1 MLLVTRMLK
10 KLILTFAL
18 FIAMLQINLI
28 EIKATEY
35 NVTSCDINTYAFSVD
50 LLTVGSRTYIDIRD
64 NKEKTESIILYNSVG
79 CYTSSQWYEAKAKF
93 DQLKSEGKKDIV
105 IRYHKTD
112 DANFQSPLKVVL
124 ADRAM
129 AYTQNYAYTVG
140 NIAKNDF
147 GMDVA
152 KTISIFHDVTLNNR
166 YTSLDD
172 KEPLYYYETNKKI
185 ENNSA
190 IPSNMVAFIEVNG
203 AKGYIQLNGIDL
215 IPLIYADN
223 NAVAPF
229 YVKLG
234 DSSSKQLYKR
244 NDGRFGIIPELTKY
258 YVKNGEIQIDIDRG
272 TSASGA
278 LTYSKA
284 PEWLPTGTYF
294 SANGINFYSDQELK
308 NPILDNGQV
317 GYFYNYYS
325 YLNLRSKTNYTS
337 AEIDSY
343 LTHYDNLYAQDFS
356 TSKMKNMGFTFIES
370 QNNYGVNALLVY
382 AFGIHESTYGMSYY
396 AQERNNLFGYGA
408 STFEPSDAFWYE
420 SIEESVKI
428 HMGRQL
434 RYYLDYN
441 NSNRFNGS
449 SFGNKGAGL
458 NTVYADD
465 PFWSTKIASHAY
477 RMDQYL
483 GFKDYNAYQIGILDP
498 NVSSVVY
505 KDRDLST
512 PLYSIVARARNYPFT
527 INAIYNNTYYVQST
541 NPIVASTTNPVTYNV
556 VTSSTGGEILYD
568 FELSKAYI
576 GTNQV
581 KLVNVPKE
589 SIINLTPPPVQN
601 DEDILVLS
609 LKKFEWLNDTNIYLK
624 GYAAFLNTNMADQDV
639 SHKLTA
645 INLENSNLK
654 YDFMLNIAP
663 ADNNITLIN
672 PFDYSKA
679 WFDGSVDVS
688 SLPVGH
694 YRFEISTSAGITK
707 GLVSLTNSLDNAP
720 RISVKTVN
728 GITYTQRFHNKLKM
742 RYELS
747 IEKGIYFENRSPLV
761 PSQINS
767 ISFIN
772 SMSIVD
778 NILNMNGISFINQ
791 VNMGSLDNVR
801 HELIF
806 VNELGE
812 SSKYSLTSGT
822 GTYDVSHNGF
832 DYSNSWYF
840 GNNLDLSSLPAG
852 KYRVYILTLTNQ
864 YNDVVKIQD
873 HNRTGNRVFN
883 SANRTY
889 IFRVNEQLRN
899 TYDLEIIAESQ
910 TTETP

>member
-18 FIAMLQINLI
+18 FIAMLQLNLI
-28 EIKATEY
+28 NIKATDY
-35 NVTSCDINTYAFSVD
+35 NVASCDINTYAFSVD
-50 LLTVGSRTYIDIRD
+50 LLTVGSRTYNDIRT
-64 NKEKTESIILYNSVG
+64 NTQRTENYIIYNNSG

-112 DANFQSPLKVVL
+112 DAKFQSPLKVVL

-140 NIAKNDF
+140 NITKNDF
-147 GMDVA
+147 GVDVA
-152 KTISIFHDVTLNNR
+152 KTISIFNDVALQSR

-172 KEPLYYYETNKKI
+172 KEPLYYYETNKII
-185 ENNSA
+185 ENNSSV
-190 IPSNMVAFIEVNG
+190 PSNMVAYVEVNG
-203 AKGYIQLNGIDL
+203 AKGYIRLTGIDL
-215 IPLIYADN
+215 IPLIYAEN

-229 YVKLG
+229 YLKLS
-234 DSSSKQLYKR
+234 DSAEKSLYIR
-244 NDGRFGIIPELTKY
+244 SDGRSGIIPELTKY
-258 YVKNGEIQIDIDRG
+258 HVVNGELQVDIDRA
-272 TSASGA
+272 TSAGVSTFA
-278 LTYSKA
+278 KA
-284 PEWLPTGTYF
+284 PNWLPNGTYY
-294 SANGINFYSDQELK
+294 SPNGINFYSDPDLK
-308 NPILDNGQV
+308 VPMMDNGQI
-317 GYFYNYYS
+317 GNFYNYYS
-325 YLNLRSKTNYTS
+325 YLNLRTKTNYT
-337 AEIDSY
+337 AQEIDSY
-343 LTHYDNLYAQDFS
+343 LAYYDANNSADYS
-356 TSKMKNMGFTFIES
+356 ISKMKDQAAAFISS
-370 QNNYGVNALLVY
+370 QNTYGMNALLIY
-382 AFGIHESTYGMSYY
+382 AFGIHESAYGTS
-396 AQERNNLFGYGA
+396 AIALAKNNLFGYGA
-408 STFEPSDAFWYE
+408 STSNPSDAYE
-420 SIEESVKI
+420 YSSIEESVKI
-428 HMGRQL
+428 HMGRQM

-441 NSNRFNGS
+441 NSTLFYGS
-449 SFGNKGAGL
+449 NFGNKGVGA
-458 NTVYADD
+458 NTRYADD
-465 PFWSTKIASHAY
+465 PFWSTKIAGHAY
-477 RMDQYL
+477 RMDRYL

-541 NPIVASTTNPVTYNV
+541 NPVVASTTNPVTYNV
-556 VTSSTGGEILYD
+556 VTSSTGGEIPYD